1 MNLVITPPLARLW
14 RQRPRETIVLGVL
27 GLAAAGAIAG
37 SAYSTPTLPESAGAA
52 LATGEAALPQPP
64 PLLVRALPAEDAL
77 SLNAAIPLAG
87 GPNPAA
93 RPFVLAGA
101 DAASRERALDCLT
114 SAVYYEAGTESTEGQ
129 KAVAQVVLNRVRHP
143 AFPSNVC
150 GVVYEGSTRETG
162 CQFTFTCD
170 GSLARR
176 PTESGWARARKVA
189 EAALNGAVYA
199 PAGHATHYHA
209 NYVVPYWA
217 SSLAKNAVVGT
228 HIFYR
233 WAGGWGRPAAFTMR
247 YAGREPDSGLL
258 RTAALTAEA
267 QRAAIG
273 EIAETEAAAA
283 EVIPGASVIPG
294 QPKVGIRFSLAARRA
309 VEEAPRQDYVEKFKV
324 TDNLRWSLSKDIVEA
339 DAKPL
344 GKADPVL
351 PPPSPAGSGAGA
363 LK

>member
-1 MNLVITPPLARLW
+1 MNLAITLPLARLW
-14 RQRPRETIVLGVL
+14 RQHPRETLVLGTL
-27 GLAAAGAIAG
+27 GLAALGAIAG
-37 SAYSTPTLPESAGAA
+37 SAYSTPTPLNSPAAA
-52 LATGEAALPQPP
+52 LANGEAAPPQPP
-64 PLLVRALPAEDAL
+64 PLLVRELPAEDAL
-77 SLNAAIPLAG
+77 SLNAAIPMSS

-93 RPFVLAGA
+93 RPFILAGV
-101 DAASRERALDCLT
+101 DAASKARALDCLT
-114 SAVYYEAGTESTEGQ
+114 SAIYYEAGNESAEGQ

-143 AFPSNVC
+143 AFPANVC
-150 GVVYEGSTRETG
+150 GVVYEGSTRATG

-228 HIFYR
+228 HIFYL
-233 WAGGWGRPAAFTMR
+233 WAGGWGRPAAFSMR

-258 RTAALTAEA
+258 RTAALTAGAEH
-267 QRAAIG
+267 AATDT
-273 EIAETEAAAA
+273 ATAEAAAA
-283 EVIPGASVIPG
+283 EAIPGATVIPGEG
-294 QPKVGIRFSLAARRA
+294 RVGVRFNLAARKA
-309 VEEAPRQDYVEKFKV
+309 VEEAPRRDYVEKFKV
-324 TDNLRWSLSKDIVEA
+324 TDNLRWSLSKEIVEA

-351 PPPSPAGSGAGA
+351 PPAPAGSGTGA